1 VAVAHGVAAGLGDWL
16 LARTG
21 VQVSGAAF
29 GIEELWLILGVLG
42 LGAIAG
48 LLPAVQASQ
57 TDVARYLTPD
67 R

>member
-1 VAVAHGVAAGLGDWL
+1 
-16 LARTG
+16 
-21 VQVSGAAF
+21 VSGAAF
-29 GIEELWLILGVLG
+29 GIDELWLILGVLG

-57 TDVARYLTPD
+57 TDVARYLTLD